1 MFYSSSAI
9 VLSKLKYRDNDLIVS
24 CYTKEFGIVSFL
36 LRGVLKSRKGKARV
50 AYFQLLS
57 QIQIEADFKQNR
69 SLQTLKDVK
78 INVLY
83 ATLHT
88 QVIKSTIVMF
98 LADVLAIVLKEEEAD
113 TELFEF
119 LESTLLVLDETSDP
133 ANFHLVFLAQLT
145 RFLGISPDT
154 THSNYN
160 YFNLSTGQFEKQ
172 STSIYSITGDN
183 LKYFKISLGILFD
196 DLEAMKMNSKQRQS
210 FLDMLLLYYE
220 LHLGHF
226 REPKS
231 LAIFS
236 QVFN

>member
-24 CYTKEFGIVSFL
+24 CYTKDFGVVSFL

-57 QIQIEADFKQNR
+57 QIQIDADFKQNR

-83 ATLHT
+83 STLHT
-88 QVIKSTIVMF
+88 QVVKSTIVMF

-119 LESTLLVLDETSDP
+119 LETALLFLDETSDP
-133 ANFHLVFLAQLT
+133 ANFHLVFLVQLT

-154 THSNYN
+154 SSSDYN

-196 DLEAMKMNSKQRQS
+196 DLQAMKMNSKQRQS
-210 FLDMLLLYYE
+210 FLDTLLLYYE

-226 REPKS
+226 RKPKS
-231 LAIFS
+231 LAIFT

>member
-24 CYTKEFGIVSFL
+24 CYTKDFGVVSFL
-36 LRGVLKSRKGKARV
+36 LRGVFKSRKGQAKV

-57 QIQIEADFKQNR
+57 QIQIDADFKQNR

-88 QVIKSTIVMF
+88 QVLKSTIVMF
-98 LADVLAIVLKEEEAD
+98 LAEVLAMVLKEEESD
-113 TELFEF
+113 VELFEYI
-119 LESTLLVLDETSDP
+119 ESGLNTLDETSES
-133 ANFHLVFLAQLT
+133 ANFHLVFLLHLT
-145 RFLGISPDT
+145 KYLGFFPDISNI
-154 THSNYN
+154 HYN
-160 YFNLSTGQFEKQ
+160 YFNLSTGQFEKY
-172 STSIYSITGDN
+172 STSIYSITNDN
-183 LKYFKISLGILFD
+183 LKFLKLSLGMLFD
-196 DLEAMKMNSKQRQS
+196 NLNSLKMNSKQRQS

-220 LHLGHF
+220 LHLGNF
-226 REPKS
+226 KKPKS

-236 QVFN
+236 QVFS